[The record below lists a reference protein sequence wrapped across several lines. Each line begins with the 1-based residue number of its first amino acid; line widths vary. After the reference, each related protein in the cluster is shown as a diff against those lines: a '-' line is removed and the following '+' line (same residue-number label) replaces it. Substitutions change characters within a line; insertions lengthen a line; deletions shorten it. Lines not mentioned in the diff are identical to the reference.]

1 MNAARLFRIMALLFT
16 LFIVLVILSAN
27 IGLVGQWFGWLYNF
41 PNGDKVGHFLLMGSL
56 ALLLNL
62 GFPDA
67 QVGSRAFH
75 LSKPSLILASLVTL
89 EEFSQSFFPNR
100 HASLLDLCAGL
111 AGIFSL
117 GAFGAY
123 LRRRW
128 IEKPSGATTLRPD

>member
-1 MNAARLFRIMALLFT
+1 MNTARLFRIMALLFA

-41 PNGDKVGHFLLMGSL
+41 PNGDKAGHFLLMGSL
-56 ALLLNL
+56 ALLFNL
-62 GFPDA
+62 GFPGA
-67 QVGSRAFH
+67 QVGSRAFR
-75 LSKPSLILASLVTL
+75 LSKPSLILAGLITL

-100 HASLLDLCAGL
+100 HASLLDLSARL

-117 GAFGAY
+117 GGFGAY

-128 IEKPSGATTLRPD
+128 VEKPSGAPALRPE